1 MRNGPLSFLN
11 LHQVHR
17 AAAGQCHPTRG
28 LSLRFPRFL
37 RIRDDKEMEDA
48 TSADQVAALYRAQ
61 ARKSQEMAPATG
73 RVVPAA
79 APLDGSDGSEA
90 DEEEDE
96 GYDVA
101 RDQVAEELASLEG
114 A

>member
-1 MRNGPLSFLN
+1 MRNRPFSLPDFF
-11 LHQVHR
+11 QVHR
-17 AAAGQCHPTRG
+17 AAAGQCHSTRG

-48 TSADQVAALYRAQ
+48 TSADQVATLYRAQ
-61 ARKSQEMAPATG
+61 ARKSQEMATG
-73 RVVPAA
+73 RVAPTA

-90 DEEEDE
+90 GEEEDE
-96 GYDVA
+96 GYDAA